1 MKAHSPDKAERGR
14 EAGCKAAD
22 FGGRLEARAL
32 SDTGVSMPL
41 EGPPPAPPSAP
52 PLGPPILLL

>member
-1 MKAHSPDKAERGR
+1 MLWKAHSPSKAEKGQ
-14 EAGCKAAD
+14 EAGCGAVD

-41 EGPPPAPPSAP
+41 EGPLSAP
-52 PLGPPILLL
+52 PLGPPVLLL